1 MEENLLLPRDLL
13 EHKKDK
19 ISKYMTSISKHSYID
34 KLDDIVNKY
43 NNMNHRKI
51 KIMKL
56 TDPKSSIYIESNVK
70 DSDNYPTFNVTG
82 DIRIPKYKNIFAKQT
97 KFV

>member
-1 MEENLLLPRDLL
+1 
-13 EHKKDK
+13 
-19 ISKYMTSISKHSYID
+19 
-34 KLDDIVNKY
+34 
-43 NNMNHRKI
+43 
-51 KIMKL
+51 MKL